1 MRKENREK
9 ENGRRRS
16 PKDLLLV
23 GCCFYYR
30 SNLQSLS
37 KFRLRLIF
45 FHRTLSIM
53 MLSCLYAS
61 SFLKN
66 HDKKSCRK
74 IRNSPRTMQPPPPP
88 NNTKRRR
95 KKNSCSPIISSGRS
109 STKTH
114 PLMSA
119 ASSSTTAYLFLLHLL
134 LINQNNIR
142 PANAHG
148 FLSSPRSRNY
158 VAYQDKMW
166 SEDDAAG
173 SLTPV
178 PWPEDCKYRFLFYF
192 HLCVQETLF
201 VI

>member
-1 MRKENREK
+1 
-9 ENGRRRS
+9 
-16 PKDLLLV
+16 
-23 GCCFYYR
+23 
-30 SNLQSLS
+30 
-37 KFRLRLIF
+37 
-45 FHRTLSIM
+45 
-53 MLSCLYAS
+53 
-61 SFLKN
+61 
-66 HDKKSCRK
+66 
-74 IRNSPRTMQPPPPP
+74 MQPPPPP
-88 NNTKRRR
+88 NNTIMRKRRR

-109 STKTH
+109 STKTL

-134 LINQNNIR
+134 LINQSNIR